1 MPERSIEAVI
11 FDVGGT
17 LLRPREPY
25 NDTVFNIVTEA
36 GVDVTTEELHDAVQ
50 PATDELW
57 RRTGRDLD
65 LWANDHTIREFW
77 NLYYD
82 IILRELGVPKQDR
95 PPLIQRIQSVYR
107 RHDHWETYPET
118 ENVLRILH
126 DAGYTLGVV
135 SDWQTSLLELLDH
148 LELTRYF
155 AFVVASAIVKT
166 GKPTPSMFREATRRA
181 GVEAHEA
188 LFVGDLYMTD
198 IVGSRAAGMH
208 PVLVD
213 RSRTPAPVDCDLI
226 RDLDG
231 LLPLLDRL
239 NTNGQA

>member
-1 MPERSIEAVI
+1 MAERTIEAVI

-25 NDTVFNIVTEA
+25 NDTVFKIVTEA
-36 GVDVTTEELHDAVQ
+36 GVDVRREDLHDAVQ
-50 PATDELW
+50 PAMDELW

-77 NLYYD
+77 NLYYG
-82 IILRELGVPKQDR
+82 IILSELGVPKEER
-95 PPLIQRIQSVYR
+95 PPIIQQIQRVYR
-107 RHDHWETYPET
+107 QHEHWETYPEA
-118 ENVLRILH
+118 EEVLHALH
-126 DAGYTLGVV
+126 EEGYTLGVV

-155 AFVVASAIVKT
+155 RFVVASAIVKT
-166 GKPTPSMFREATRRA
+166 GKPTPSMFREAIRRA

-188 LFVGDLYMTD
+188 VFVGDLYMTD

-213 RSRTPAPVDCDLI
+213 RSRTPAPVDCDLV
-226 RDLDG
+226 RDLSG
-231 LLPLLDRL
+231 LLPLLERIQA
-239 NTNGQA
+239 NGHE

>member
-1 MPERSIEAVI
+1 MAERTIKAVI

-17 LLRPREPY
+17 LLRPRVPY

-36 GVDVTTEELHDAVQ
+36 GVDVSKEELHAAVQ
-50 PATDELW
+50 PAMDELW

-65 LWANDHTIREFW
+65 LWANDHTIQEFW
-77 NLYYD
+77 NLYYS
-82 IILRELGVPKQDR
+82 IILAELGVPKEER
-95 PPLIQRIQSVYR
+95 PPLARRIQHVYR
-107 RHDHWETYPET
+107 QHDHWQTFSEAED
-118 ENVLRILH
+118 VLHTLH
-126 DAGYTLGVV
+126 DEGYTLGVV
-135 SDWQTSLLELLDH
+135 SDWHTSLLELLDH

-155 AFVVASAIVKT
+155 RFVVASAIVKT
-166 GKPTPSMFREATRRA
+166 GKPTPSMFREAIRRA

-213 RSRTPAPVDCDLI
+213 RSRTPAPVDCDLV
-226 RDLDG
+226 RDLTG
-231 LLPLLDRL
+231 LLPLLERL
-239 NTNGQA
+239 NTNGRG

>member
-1 MPERSIEAVI
+1 MTERRIKAVI

-25 NDTVFNIVTEA
+25 SDTIYSVVTDA
-36 GVDVTTEELHDAVQ
+36 GVEVTTDELHNAVQ
-50 PATDELW
+50 PAMDELW

-77 NLYYD
+77 NLYYT
-82 IILRELGVPKQDR
+82 IVLTELGVPQDER
-95 PPLIQRIQSVYR
+95 PEIVAHIQSIFR
-107 RHDHWETYPET
+107 QHDHWQTFPEA
-118 ENVLRILH
+118 EDVLHTLH

-155 AFVVASAIVKT
+155 RFVVASAIVKT
-166 GKPTPSMFREATRRA
+166 GKPTPSMFREALRRA
-181 GVEAHEA
+181 HVDAQEA

-213 RSRTPAPVDCDLI
+213 RSRTPAPVDCDLV
-226 RDLDG
+226 RDLTG

-239 NTNGQA
+239 NTNGRG

>member
-1 MPERSIEAVI
+1 MTTNSHIKAVI

-17 LLRPREPY
+17 LLRPKEPY
-25 NDTVFNIVTEA
+25 NDTVLNVVRSA
-36 GVDVTTEELHDAVQ
+36 GVDVTAEELHRAVQ

-77 NLYYD
+77 TLYYD
-82 IILRELGVPKQDR
+82 IILEELGVSEAER
-95 PPLIQRIQSVYR
+95 PSIAERLYRVYQQ
-107 RHDHWETYPET
+107 HEHWQTYPEA
-118 ENVLRILH
+118 EEVLQRLH
-126 DAGYTLGVV
+126 DEGYTLGVV
-135 SDWQTSLLELLDH
+135 SDWQTTLLKILDH

-155 AFVVASAIVKT
+155 QFVVVSAIVKT
-166 GKPTPSMFREATRRA
+166 GKPTPSMFREAVRRA
-181 GVEAHEA
+181 GVDAHEA
-188 LFVGDLYMTD
+188 VFVGDLYVTD

-226 RDLDG
+226 RDLRG
-231 LLPLLDRL
+231 LFPLLERL
-239 NTNGQA
+239 NNTS